1 MKMKWLLVL
10 LLPISLISS
19 TLLVAA
25 KGPKTAAP
33 PTTYLVLIVLDGA
46 RPDYLTVP
54 NIPHV
59 RALMQ
64 SGMQYTNAFA
74 GILESETPSAH
85 VAIGTGSEPR
95 NDGVLAFWWGTS
107 ENIQINLFDP
117 TKIRAGEME
126 KVIKNSG
133 ATTIAGLV
141 HRTNMNAKVVALSG
155 NKYYAADAIGGPN
168 ADTIMY
174 FERTAAGGLVPTYIP
189 AHPPAAGV
197 LTSPGLTTKTTKLPL
212 GTIDRLAMN
221 LAVDTFN
228 RTRQQVTLIN
238 LPEFDWPLGHVY
250 GGNRDPKDET
260 TLMQAFDRDLG
271 MLEDGYRKAGVLDR
285 TVFVVMSDHGMSPLW
300 HTVSKTDLTNAI
312 AKAGGQ
318 LVSQTYTT
326 GAYFWLKND
335 AVLGKAATNI
345 VNMHNP
351 YIQSVY
357 ARTRTAHGYT
367 YVRVSSGK
375 LLRATGTEA
384 ANQYLLNSFN
394 GSSAPD
400 IVVAFTEGAGCE
412 PGGQASWKA
421 DHGGTSW
428 QAQHIPLIISGPG
441 VRHGVSSYP
450 ARLIDVAPTVLQLM
464 GVPVIGMHGI
474 PLADAMTTQSAQRLQ
489 AQQAEAKILLPIA
502 TALQKESQLE
512 LSAKL

>member
-1 MKMKWLLVL
+1 MKWFLVL
-10 LLPISLISS
+10 LLPISLISG

-25 KGPKTAAP
+25 KTPKVAPP
-33 PTTYLVLIVLDGA
+33 PTTYLVLVVLDGA
-46 RPDYLTVP
+46 RPDYLSVAG
-54 NIPHV
+54 IPHV
-59 RALMQ
+59 RALLQ

-95 NDGVLAFWWGTS
+95 NDGVPAFWWGTS
-107 ENIQINLFDP
+107 ANTEINLFDP
-117 TKIRAGEME
+117 VKVRAGDME
-126 KVIKNSG
+126 KVIRSSG
-133 ATTIAGLV
+133 ATTLAGLL
-141 HRTNMNAKVVALSG
+141 HRTNMNAQVVALSG
-155 NKYYAADAIGGPN
+155 NKYYAADAIGGPSAN
-168 ADTIMY
+168 TIMY
-174 FERTAAGGLVPTYIP
+174 FERTKSGGLAPTYIP
-189 AHPPAAGV
+189 AHPPASGV
-197 LTSPGLTTKTTKLPL
+197 LTSPGLTTGTTKLPL
-212 GTIDRLAMN
+212 GTIDHLAMT

-228 RTRQQVTLIN
+228 HTRQQVTLIN

-250 GGNRDPKDET
+250 GATRDPKDEA

-271 MLEDGYRKAGVLDR
+271 MLEDAYRKAGVLDH

-300 HTVSKTDLTNAI
+300 RTVSQTDLTNAI
-312 AKAGGQ
+312 AKAGAQ

-326 GAYFWLKND
+326 GAYFWIKND
-335 AVLGKAATNI
+335 ATVQKAAANI
-345 VNMHNP
+345 VNLRNP

-357 ARTRTAHGYT
+357 ARTRTAHSYG

-375 LLRATGTEA
+375 LLRAAGADA

-394 GSSAPD
+394 GPNAPD
-400 IVVAFTEGAGCE
+400 IVVSFAEGVGCE

-428 QAQHIPLIISGPG
+428 QAQHIPLVISGPG

-464 GVPVIGMHGI
+464 GVPVIGMHGV
-474 PLADAMTTQSAQRLQ
+474 PLADAMSRPSTPQLR
-489 AQQAEAKILLPIA
+489 AQQAEARILQPIV